1 MSGRLTKSEKA
12 RLEEVASRLDHKFSD
27 LSLLKRAMTH
37 MSIIGDRQS
46 GESYQRLEFQGD
58 RVLALVVT
66 DMLMAEFPHAN
77 EGELARR
84 LTALVRNETCVE
96 VARELDLGSA
106 IYLGSGEAG
115 SGGRRKKAILGDVCE
130 AVIAAVYQDGGFEA
144 ARDFVVGNWQPKMHR
159 YNQAQRDSKTELQ
172 EWVQGK
178 GHAVPEYA
186 IERRSGPDHAPE
198 FLVSVTVEGIKSMSA
213 AGASKRSAEHAA
225 AYRLLLREGVIAEE
239 DEGGANN
246 E

>member
-1 MSGRLTKSEKA
+1 LSERLKKSDVA
-12 RLEEVASRLDHKFSD
+12 RLEDVAARLGYVFKD
-27 LSLLKRAMTH
+27 LTLLKRAMTH
-37 MSIIGDRQS
+37 MSTIGDKQS
-46 GESYQRLEFQGD
+46 GQSYQRLEFQGD

-96 VARELDLGSA
+96 VARELDLGPA

-130 AVIAAVYQDGGFEA
+130 AAIAAIYQDGGFEA
-144 ARDFVVGNWQPKMHR
+144 ARDFIVRHWQPKMHR

-172 EWVQGK
+172 EWVQSN
-178 GHAVPEYA
+178 GHPVPRYA
-186 IERRSGPDHAPE
+186 IMRRSGPDHAPE
-198 FLVSVTVEGIKSMSA
+198 FLVRVSVEGLEPMMA

-225 AYRLLLREGVIAEE
+225 AYRMLLREGVIADE
-239 DEGGANN
+239 DEGGADH

>member
-1 MSGRLTKSEKA
+1 MSERLNKLEIA
-12 RLEEVASRLDHKFSD
+12 RLEDVASRLGHRFDD

-37 MSIIGDRQS
+37 MSIIGDKQS

-66 DMLMAEFPHAN
+66 DMLMAEYPHAN

-96 VARELDLGSA
+96 VARELDLGPN
-106 IYLGSGEAG
+106 IYLGLGEAG

-130 AVIAAVYQDGGFEA
+130 AAIAAIYQDGGFEA
-144 ARDFVVGNWQPKMHR
+144 ARDFIMRFWKPKMHR

-172 EWVQGK
+172 EWAQGN
-178 GHAVPEYA
+178 GHDVPDYR
-186 IERRSGPDHAPE
+186 IVRRSGPDHAPE
-198 FLVSVTVEGIKSMSA
+198 FLVSVAVEGIEPMLA
-213 AGASKRSAEHAA
+213 AGASKRTAEHAA
-225 AYRLLLREGVIAEE
+225 AYRLLLREGVITEE

>member
-1 MSGRLTKSEKA
+1 MSERLTKSEIA
-12 RLEEVASRLDHKFSD
+12 RLEDVARRLGHRFDD
-27 LSLLKRAMTH
+27 LNLLKRAMTH
-37 MSIIGDRQS
+37 MSIIGDKQS

-66 DMLMAEFPHAN
+66 DMLMAEYPHAN

-96 VARELDLGSA
+96 VARELDLGPA

-130 AVIAAVYQDGGFEA
+130 AAIAAIYQDGGFEA
-144 ARDFVVGNWQPKMHR
+144 AREFIMRNWSAKMHR

-172 EWVQGK
+172 EWVQGN
-178 GHAVPEYA
+178 GHDVPKYR
-186 IERRSGPDHAPE
+186 IVRRSGPDHAPE
-198 FLVSVTVEGIKSMSA
+198 FLVSVTVEGIEPMLA
-213 AGASKRSAEHAA
+213 AGASKRTAEHAA
-225 AYRLLLREGVIAEE
+225 AYRLLLREGVIEE
-239 DEGGANN
+239 EEGGANN